1 VKRQSGF
8 TLVELLIASAAL
20 VVLLIG
26 GVLVSGSAL
35 TVAGDSVRSG
45 AAESRAMHA
54 EAILRQRLVL
64 AGRSTLFATPAAGG
78 APEAMQDGVSYDNVS
93 FRETVASAREG
104 STYDPDPSQPPLSFA
119 FKPRSGARAE
129 GDLVLTDESG
139 SHAVCGGVRSVE
151 FVRTGSCIAVRV
163 VTVARGAVPPTC
175 EALRTLVLRN
185 P

>member
-1 VKRQSGF
+1 VNRQGGF

-20 VVLLIG
+20 VVLLFG
-26 GVLVSGSAL
+26 GALVSGTAL
-35 TVAGDSVRSG
+35 DVAGDSVRSG

-78 APEAMQDGVSYDNVS
+78 APEAMLDGVSYDNVS

-104 STYDPDPSQPPLSFA
+104 STYDPDPALPPLSFA
-119 FKPRSGARAE
+119 FKLRTGARAE
-129 GDLVLTDESG
+129 GDLVLTDGSG
-139 SHAVCGGVRSVE
+139 SHSVCGGVRSVE
-151 FVRTGSCIAVRV
+151 FVRQGSCVTIRV
-163 VTVARGAVPPTC
+163 VTVARGAEPPTC
-175 EALRTLVLRN
+175 EAVRTLVLRN